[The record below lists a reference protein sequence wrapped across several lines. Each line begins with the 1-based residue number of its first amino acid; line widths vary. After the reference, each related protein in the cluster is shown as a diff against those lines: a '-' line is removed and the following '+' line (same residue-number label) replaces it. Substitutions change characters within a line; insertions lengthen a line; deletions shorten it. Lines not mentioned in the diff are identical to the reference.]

1 MTRWIGPRPARAR
14 LRPAKRERG
23 FTLIEIVVAFVL
35 LALIFSTSFEVFSSG
50 MRRAAD
56 LEDQSRAVVV
66 AQSRL
71 AVTGME
77 EQLKQGSVSGTSEDG
92 RFQWTVAVTPTDEAT
107 PPPGQPQPGPGTY
120 MFYRINVRVDW
131 KGADQRPHT
140 YALAGAAIGG
150 RP

>member
-1 MTRWIGPRPARAR
+1 MLGPPTSRRRPG
-14 LRPAKRERG
+14 PAKRQGG

-56 LEDQSRAVVV
+56 LEDRSRAIVV

-77 EQLKQGSVSGTSEDG
+77 DLPKQGTVQGATEDG
-92 RFQWTVAVTPTDEAT
+92 RFQWTVAVTPTDDGM
-107 PPPGQPQPGPGTY
+107 PPPDQPQPGPGTF
-120 MFYRINVRVDW
+120 MLYRVDVRVDW
-131 KGADQRPHT
+131 KGSDDRAHT
-140 YALAGAAIGG
+140 YALSGAAIGT

>member
-1 MTRWIGPRPARAR
+1 MKRAQG
-14 LRPAKRERG
+14 G

-56 LEDQSRAVVV
+56 LEDQSRAIVV

-77 EQLKQGSVSGTSEDG
+77 EQLKQSTVQGATEDG
-92 RFQWTVAVTPTDEAT
+92 RFQWTVAVTPTDEAL
-107 PPPGQPQPGPGTY
+107 PPPDQPQPGPGTF
-120 MFYRINVRVDW
+120 MLYRIDVRVDW
-131 KGADQRPHT
+131 RGTDDRAHVYT
-140 YALAGAAIGG
+140 LSGAAIGG
-150 RP
+150 RT

>member
-1 MTRWIGPRPARAR
+1 MKRAQG
-14 LRPAKRERG
+14 G

-56 LEDQSRAVVV
+56 LEDRSRAVVI

-77 EQLKQGSVSGTSEDG
+77 EQLKQGTVQGASEDG
-92 RFQWTVAVTPTDEAT
+92 RFHWAVAVTPTEEAM
-107 PPPGQPQPGPGTY
+107 PPPDQPQPGPGTF
-120 MFYRINVRVDW
+120 MLYRVDVRVDW
-131 KGADQRPHT
+131 TGADQRAHT

>member
-1 MTRWIGPRPARAR
+1 MIRPPPRRG
-14 LRPAKRERG
+14 RPSRSQGG

-35 LALIFSTSFEVFSSG
+35 LALIFSTTFEVFSSG

-56 LEDQSRAVVV
+56 LEDRSRAIVI

-77 EQLKQGSVSGTSEDG
+77 EQLKQSTVQGATEDG
-92 RFQWTVAVTPTDEAT
+92 RFHWTVAVTPTDEAT
-107 PPPGQPQPGPGTY
+107 PPPDQPQPGPGTF
-120 MFYRINVRVDW
+120 MLYRVDVRVDW
-131 KGADQRPHT
+131 TGADQRAHT

-150 RP
+150 RQ

>member
-1 MTRWIGPRPARAR
+1 MKRAQG
-14 LRPAKRERG
+14 G

-56 LEDQSRAVVV
+56 LEDQSRAIVV

-77 EQLKQGSVSGTSEDG
+77 ELLKPGTVSGTTEDG
-92 RFQWTVAVTPTDEAT
+92 RFQWTVAIAPTDEAL

-120 MFYRINVRVDW
+120 MLYRIDVRVDW
-131 KGADQRPHT
+131 KGGDQRPHS
-140 YALAGAAIGG
+140 YALAGAAIGA
-150 RP
+150 RT

>member
-1 MTRWIGPRPARAR
+1 M
-14 LRPAKRERG
+14 
-23 FTLIEIVVAFVL
+23 AFVL

-56 LEDQSRAVVV
+56 LEDRSRAVVI

-77 EQLKQGSVSGTSEDG
+77 EQFKQGTVQGATEDG
-92 RFQWTVAVTPTDEAT
+92 RFRWTVAVTPTEEAM
-107 PPPGQPQPGPGTY
+107 PPPNQPQPGPGTF
-120 MFYRINVRVDW
+120 MLYRIDVRVDW
-131 KGADQRPHT
+131 KGADEREHT
-140 YALAGAAIGG
+140 YALAGAGIGG